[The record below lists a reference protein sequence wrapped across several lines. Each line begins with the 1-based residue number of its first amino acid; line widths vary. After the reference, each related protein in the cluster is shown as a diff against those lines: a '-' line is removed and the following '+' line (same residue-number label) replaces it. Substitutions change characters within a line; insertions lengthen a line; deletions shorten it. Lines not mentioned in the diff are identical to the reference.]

1 CGTLLPYMFSEGYMR
16 GRISLQRLV
25 EVTSEGA
32 ARRYGLFKRKGSIEA
47 GKDADLVLM
56 DPVKSWIVKGK
67 EFYSKG
73 KITPFEGME
82 LKGLI
87 VKTILRGKVIYTA
100 EEGIKVEG
108 GYGRLVKKEAG

>member
-1 CGTLLPYMFSEGYMR
+1 
-16 GRISLQRLV
+16 
-25 EVTSEGA
+25 
-32 ARRYGLFKRKGSIEA
+32 
-47 GKDADLVLM
+47 M

-73 KITPFEGME
+73 KITPFESME

-100 EEGIKVEG
+100 GEGIKVEG